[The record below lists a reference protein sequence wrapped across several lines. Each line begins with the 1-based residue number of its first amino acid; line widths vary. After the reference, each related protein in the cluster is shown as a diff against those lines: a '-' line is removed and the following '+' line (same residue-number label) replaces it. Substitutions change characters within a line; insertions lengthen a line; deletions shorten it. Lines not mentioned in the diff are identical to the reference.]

1 MYLGRCLCLLFKRG
15 YMFNFFDEIKQ
26 NLKKND
32 FLPSYNLINLSGKI
46 LYVEGHCGLT
56 ILSPT
61 VISFK
66 IKKGRIIVEGTDLFL
81 SELTQNTLKIEGNI
95 KKVEEF

>member
-1 MYLGRCLCLLFKRG
+1 MYLGRCLRLLFKRG

-81 SELTQNTLKIEGNI
+81 SELSQNTLKIEGNI